1 MVRINWTR
9 EALGQ
14 IDLIRAYIGQFDPA
28 AADRLA
34 TRLIGAGESLRDFP
48 HRGRTGREGT
58 RELAIIPPYVV
69 IYEVRGNAVN
79 VLSIKHG
86 AQQR

>member
-48 HRGRTGREGT
+48 KRGGPGRNDT

-69 IYEVRGNAVN
+69 IYEVCDDPVN
-79 VLSIKHG
+79 ILLIKHG